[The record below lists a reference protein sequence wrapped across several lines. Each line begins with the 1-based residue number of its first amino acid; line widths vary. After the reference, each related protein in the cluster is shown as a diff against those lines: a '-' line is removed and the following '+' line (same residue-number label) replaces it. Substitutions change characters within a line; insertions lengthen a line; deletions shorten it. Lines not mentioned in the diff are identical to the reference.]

1 MKRVKDITRILLYY
15 TSSSLMYHNRRP
27 QNSANLRVL
36 NSQDADSLLSN
47 FPPTRLSY
55 EASIH
60 KNDTH
65 QNSGIDYKCFIL
77 PKGRRCIAWA
87 TEWRRNKI
95 FAVIEI
101 EGGGG
106 SRDDRDRTTISP
118 IIRKFHQDN
127 GWMPGRVR
135 ILDAC
140 FDRSLVFGTVFGG
153 VLFRTK
159 QEQQQQQCQFFSIH
173 SIYWHKGYPVPPLNA
188 PDHIRLCEDIFASND
203 IRQVSYTKQNSV
215 IFGLPVLCN
224 TEHDAQ
230 CIMRDLPYE
239 TFAIQFR
246 YFKHTRVFQQ
256 ILQDRSSGNVAP
268 APAPAVAHSHAPAAA
283 PVVATPVTALPTSKR
298 VFTPPPDEML
308 TNIQSTFMVRPNIQ
322 NDIYELYVLPSATI
336 SRNASVGHI
345 FHNFAHISG
354 YKTSVMM
361 NRLFRN
367 ITENERLDTMEESE
381 DECDFE
387 NTEPDKYVT
396 LAKECKMLCRFNKRF
411 CRWVPIELAP
421 RGDIITESQVKQ
433 HELRY
438 TNYRR
443 TK

>member
-1 MKRVKDITRILLYY
+1 
-15 TSSSLMYHNRRP
+15 MYHNRRP
-27 QNSANLRVL
+27 QYSANLRVL

-47 FPPTRLSY
+47 FPSTRLSY

-106 SRDDRDRTTISP
+106 SRDDRDRATISP

-159 QEQQQQQCQFFSIH
+159 QQQQQCQFFSIH

-188 PDHIRLCEDIFASND
+188 TDHIRLCEDIFASND
-203 IRQVSYTKQNSV
+203 IRQVSYTKQNSI

-230 CIMRDLPYE
+230 RIMRDLPYE

-268 APAPAVAHSHAPAAA
+268 APTPAVAHFHALAPVPVVAA
-283 PVVATPVTALPTSKR
+283 PVVAAPVVALPTSKR

-308 TNIQSTFMVRPNIQ
+308 TNIQATFMVRPNIQ

-336 SRNASVGHI
+336 SRNAGGGGHV

-396 LAKECKMLCRFNKRF
+396 LTKECKMLCRFNKRF

-421 RGDIITESQVKQ
+421 RGDIITDSQVKQ

>member
-1 MKRVKDITRILLYY
+1 
-15 TSSSLMYHNRRP
+15 MYHNHRP

-101 EGGGG
+101 EGGV
-106 SRDDRDRTTISP
+106 RDDRDRVPISP
-118 IIRKFHQDN
+118 IIRKFRQDN

-135 ILDAC
+135 IMDAC

-153 VLFRTK
+153 VLLRMK
-159 QEQQQQQCQFFSIH
+159 QHQQQQQQQQCQFFSIH
-173 SIYWHKGYPVPPLNA
+173 SIYWYKGNPVPPLNA

-224 TEHDAQ
+224 TEHDAER
-230 CIMRDLPYE
+230 IMRDLPYE
-239 TFAIQFR
+239 IFAIQFR

-256 ILQDRSSGNVAP
+256 ILQDRSSGNIYT
-268 APAPAVAHSHAPAAA
+268 A
-283 PVVATPVTALPTSKR
+283 PVAIPVSTPVAVLPTSKR
-298 VFTPPPDEML
+298 IFTPPPDEML
-308 TNIQSTFMVRPNIQ
+308 TNIQATFIVRPNIQ

-336 SRNASVGHI
+336 SRNASVGHV

-396 LAKECKMLCRFNKRF
+396 LTKECKMLCRFNKRF

-421 RGDIITESQVKQ
+421 RGDIITECQVKQ

>member
-1 MKRVKDITRILLYY
+1 
-15 TSSSLMYHNRRP
+15 MYHNR
-27 QNSANLRVL
+27 QQQYSANLRVL

-106 SRDDRDRTTISP
+106 SRDDRDRATISP

-159 QEQQQQQCQFFSIH
+159 QEQQQQQQCQFFSIN
-173 SIYWHKGYPVPPLNA
+173 SI
-188 PDHIRLCEDIFASND
+188 
-203 IRQVSYTKQNSV
+203 
-215 IFGLPVLCN
+215 
-224 TEHDAQ
+224 
-230 CIMRDLPYE
+230 
-239 TFAIQFR
+239 
-246 YFKHTRVFQQ
+246 
-256 ILQDRSSGNVAP
+256 
-268 APAPAVAHSHAPAAA
+268 
-283 PVVATPVTALPTSKR
+283 
-298 VFTPPPDEML
+298 
-308 TNIQSTFMVRPNIQ
+308 
-322 NDIYELYVLPSATI
+322 
-336 SRNASVGHI
+336 
-345 FHNFAHISG
+345 
-354 YKTSVMM
+354 
-361 NRLFRN
+361 
-367 ITENERLDTMEESE
+367 
-381 DECDFE
+381 
-387 NTEPDKYVT
+387 
-396 LAKECKMLCRFNKRF
+396 
-411 CRWVPIELAP
+411 
-421 RGDIITESQVKQ
+421 
-433 HELRY
+433 
-438 TNYRR
+438 
-443 TK
+443 